1 MARAR
6 DVMHAGATCIGA
18 DETLQTAAEL
28 MRRLD
33 VGALP
38 ICGPDDRLVGIL
50 TDRDIVVRCLGE
62 ARDPAFTLARDLARG
77 RPVTV
82 DADADVEE
90 ALDLMEHHRIRRLPV
105 LDDQRLV
112 GIISEADISRHLSDD
127 KIAHFVE
134 AVCASA

>member
-18 DETLQTAAEL
+18 DESLQKAAEL

-62 ARDPAFTLARDLARG
+62 GRDPAFTFARDLARG

-105 LDDQRLV
+105 LDDHRVV